1 MNIENREARLD
12 YLKVW
17 IILPGPASVQKII
30 EELHHRGVG
39 FPVVKPAKKLVRDLY
54 SKYVFGFNI

>member
-1 MNIENREARLD
+1 MRWMDEHRKARLD

-39 FPVVKPAKKLVRDLY
+39 IAVLQ
-54 SKYVFGFNI
+54 G